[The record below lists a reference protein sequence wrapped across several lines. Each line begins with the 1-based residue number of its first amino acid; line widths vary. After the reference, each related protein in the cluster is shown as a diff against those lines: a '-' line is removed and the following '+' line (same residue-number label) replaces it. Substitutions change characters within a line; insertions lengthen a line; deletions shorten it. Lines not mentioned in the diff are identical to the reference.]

1 MAMRIGV
8 VGTGWITEAF
18 LSGAH
23 RVPGLETAAVVSRS
37 RERGEAFA
45 ARNGLPLVFTDC
57 REMAGSGAVDG
68 VYIAS
73 PNDCH
78 MAQSRLFLEHGLHVL
93 CEKPLAADPRPVE
106 ELAALAANKDLVFM
120 EAIMLRHLPQRR
132 RLRQAVNR
140 LGALSAV
147 HFDFCQYSSKYPAF
161 LRGETPNIF
170 NPLHETGALM
180 DLGVYCVYPA
190 LWLFG
195 EPQGVEAS
203 ASFLRTGA
211 DGSGAALLRY
221 PGFSVTLSY
230 SKTGQ
235 SASPSQIV
243 GEEGTVSIGAISTLS
258 DMVLHERGKEPA
270 ALWGSEDK
278 AVLMGYEAA
287 DFYRAAACPEEWR
300 RKREK
305 ENALAL
311 GVCRCLREIRRRAGI
326 TFPSDREN
334 A

>member
-1 MAMRIGV
+1 MRIGV
-8 VGTGWITEAF
+8 VGTSWITEAF
-18 LSGAH
+18 LAGAR
-23 RVPGLETAAVVSRS
+23 RVPGLEAVAVVSRE
-37 RERGEAFA
+37 RERGGAFA
-45 ARNGLPLVFTDC
+45 AKNGLSLAFTGC
-57 REMAGSGAVDG
+57 REMAESGAVDG

-78 MAQSRLFLEHGLHVL
+78 AAQSRLFLEHGLHVL
-93 CEKPLAADPRPVE
+93 CEKPLAAEPRLVE
-106 ELAALAANKDLVFM
+106 ELITLAAEKGLVYM
-120 EAIMLRHLPQRR
+120 EAIMMRHLPQRTL
-132 RLRQAVNR
+132 LRQAMER
-140 LGALSAV
+140 LGPLSAV

-221 PGFSVTLSY
+221 PDFTVTLSY

-235 SASPSQIV
+235 SAAPSQIV
-243 GEEGTVSIGAISTLS
+243 GEGGTVSIGAISTLS
-258 DMVLHERGKEPA
+258 DMVLHMRGEEPET
-270 ALWGSEDK
+270 LWKSEEK

-287 DFYRAAACPEEWR
+287 DFQKAAAGPAEWAQR
-300 RKREK
+300 REK

-311 GVCRCLREIRRRAGI
+311 GVCRCMREIRRRAGI
-326 TFPSDREN
+326 VFPSDR
-334 A
+334 